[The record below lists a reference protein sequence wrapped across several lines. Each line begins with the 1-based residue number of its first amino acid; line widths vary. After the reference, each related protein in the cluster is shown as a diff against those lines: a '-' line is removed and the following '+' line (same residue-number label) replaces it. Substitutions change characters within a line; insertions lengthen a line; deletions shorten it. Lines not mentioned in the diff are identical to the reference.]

1 MRYLRKTGTDA
12 ERDQREGREGGGRE
26 RRCRGSSKGRRR
38 KLSVLAHKFI
48 LPSARSTDGRTPSGA
63 ARSGGDS
70 RAASFLPSG
79 AAFRPPDVFICA
91 NCDLTA
97 LLPPADRR
105 KREKQATWKNGRQES
120 ALRLAFIALDVC
132 RRRTAHPPSPISLS
146 RPSRICSA
154 RTRQFAAQQ
163 A

>member
-79 AAFRPPDVFICA
+79 GRVS
-91 NCDLTA
+91 
-97 LLPPADRR
+97 
-105 KREKQATWKNGRQES
+105 ATGRFYLRQ
-120 ALRLAFIALDVC
+120 LRLDRASSPGGPAKEREASHMENRATGERFEISIY
-132 RRRTAHPPSPISLS
+132 RT
-146 RPSRICSA
+146 
-154 RTRQFAAQQ
+154 
-163 A
+163 